1 MLNPNHDSKSPLS
14 SRVALPV
21 ALMLAGIFG
30 LGIAMVQPVN
40 VSKTSTA
47 ASDQMP
53 QAAATSSAA
62 TAASAPKSE
71 DQPLSNGQ
79 ELVAFCSRHVTANRS
94 FVIFKRGTCV
104 VVNEPCEDPVATAH
118 LILANCKDPE
128 ARFLTETSSDG
139 DLIVAFKEPVFQRFS
154 KSDMT
159 KMQPWLKESARALLT
174 ADESVSAG
182 EGWSPPEDAG
192 VGLLARRRMLEDAA
206 NAVPVKVIR
215 AKERAL
221 AAN

>member
-30 LGIAMVQPVN
+30 LGIAMVQPVA

-47 ASDQMP
+47 GSAP
-53 QAAATSSAA
+53 AVETAATPAA
-62 TAASAPKSE
+62 TTAKVE

-79 ELVAFCSRHVTANRS
+79 ELVTFCSRHVTANRS

-104 VVNEPCEDPVATAH
+104 VVNEPCDDPQAEANM
-118 LILANCKDPE
+118 ILSNCKDPE
-128 ARFLTETSSDG
+128 SRFLSETSSEG
-139 DLIVAFKEPVFQRFS
+139 DLIVAFKEPVFHRFS
-154 KSDMT
+154 KRDMD
-159 KMQPWLKESARALLT
+159 KMQPWLKESAVALLT
-174 ADESVSAG
+174 PSESVAAG
-182 EGWSPPEDAG
+182 EGWSPPQDASI
-192 VGLLARRRMLEDAA
+192 GLLARRRMLEDASD
-206 NAVPVKVIR
+206 AVAVKIIR
-215 AKERAL
+215 AKERVL

>member
-30 LGIAMVQPVN
+30 LGIAMVQPVA

-47 ASDQMP
+47 G
-53 QAAATSSAA
+53 SAPAVA
-62 TAASAPKSE
+62 TAAAPAETAARIE

-79 ELVAFCSRHVTANRS
+79 ELVTFCSRHVTANRS

-104 VVNEPCEDPVATAH
+104 VINEPCEDPLAEANM
-118 LILANCKDPE
+118 ILTNCKDPE
-128 ARFLTETSSDG
+128 ARFLSETSSEG
-139 DLIVAFKEPVFQRFS
+139 DLIVAFKEPVFHRFS
-154 KSDMT
+154 KRDMAA
-159 KMQPWLKESARALLT
+159 MQPWLKESAVALLT
-174 ADESVSAG
+174 PSESVAAG
-182 EGWSPPEDAG
+182 QGWSPPQDASI
-192 VGLLARRRMLEDAA
+192 GLLARRRMLEDASD
-206 NAVPVKVIR
+206 AVAVKVIR
-215 AKERAL
+215 AKERVL